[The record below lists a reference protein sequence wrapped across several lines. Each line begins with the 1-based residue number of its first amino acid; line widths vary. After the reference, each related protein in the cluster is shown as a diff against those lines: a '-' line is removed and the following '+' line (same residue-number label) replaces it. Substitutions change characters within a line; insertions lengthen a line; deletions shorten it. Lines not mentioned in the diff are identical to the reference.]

1 MYGWN
6 RHGWEMMQPSLWIFD
21 LWDKIVYQRRGDQ
34 EKPLKVL
41 ILPILFPAK
50 ILNKKQMY
58 ILREMTEINATFKD
72 VKELVEIPLSSPHNI
87 PTGTPVEI
95 SQMS

>member
-1 MYGWN
+1 MVEIDMVGRWCN
-6 RHGWEMMQPSLWIFD
+6 PHFGFLACGI
-21 LWDKIVYQRRGDQ
+21 KIVYQSRGDQ

-50 ILNKKQMY
+50 ILNKKQIY
-58 ILREMTEINATFKD
+58 ILREMTEMNATFKD
-72 VKELVEIPLSSPHNI
+72 VKELVEIPFSSPHNI